1 LTRTADA
8 TVAARAG
15 AGWGWPALFASTIFL
30 SAFLLF
36 EVQPIAG
43 KIVLPW
49 FGGGSAIWITTLM
62 FFQLALLGGYAYAH
76 LVALRLGP
84 RMQGLTHIT
93 LLLVALAVVAVTR
106 ILPPDALRPEDASNP
121 TFRLLL
127 VLAVSVGPP
136 YFLLSTTG
144 PLLQHWF
151 AIRYPDRSPYPLYA
165 LSNTGSLLALL
176 TYPVVVERVLGLR
189 AQALGFSLGYAAFAI
204 ACAAIAWHIVRR
216 ERAGAG
222 MPEHVGGSVAEA
234 PPERLGVGR
243 VVLWAALPAC
253 ASALLLAVSTQLTQD
268 VAGLPLLWVLPLA
281 VYLLTFIATFSSE
294 RMYEPNMYTVVLLF
308 ACAGGLYVLRPFDIV
323 LQIALY
329 LLVLFLACM
338 SLHGETSRLRPG
350 PRHLTA
356 FYLMVSVGG
365 ALGGIAV
372 AVGAP
377 LLLAGYWEYHVALFA
392 TPLLVLISRFY
403 EERRTRS
410 RFVLVSAGAIAAALL
425 VSFGTYLYRNAN
437 EIYVNTLALKRD
449 FYGSVR
455 VYSVQQ
461 PESGRE
467 HHMQHGR
474 ILHGLQFVDAPLR
487 YSRTGYYP
495 ETSAVGLAL
504 TKHPAGLSGTQHVGV
519 VGLGAGMIAAYA
531 ERGDTWAFYE
541 ISPLV
546 TELAEEYFTYLQ
558 DARERGVALT
568 IDHGD
573 GRTVLER
580 QLEEAPK
587 QFDVLVLDAFTSD
600 AVPVHLLTREAV
612 DMYWRHLKPD
622 GILAV
627 NISNAYVDLSP
638 VVRGLAEASG
648 RQVRWR
654 FDGGE
659 VPGGRVNYWVVLTNN
674 EAFLDDPAVK
684 SGLQEW
690 PDDARE
696 AIRWTDDYSNL
707 YSVLTIR

>member
-1 LTRTADA
+1 LASNVR
-8 TVAARAG
+8 TVA
-15 AGWGWPALFASTIFL
+15 GWPALFAVTIFL

-49 FGGGSAIWITTLM
+49 FGGGSTIWITTLM
-62 FFQLALLGGYAYAH
+62 FFQIALLAGYAYAH
-76 LVALRLGP
+76 LVALRLSP

-93 LLLVALAVVAVTR
+93 LLLTALVIVAVTR
-106 ILPPDALRPEDASNP
+106 ILPPEALRPEDASSP
-121 TFRLLL
+121 TLRLLL
-127 VLAVSVGPP
+127 VLAASVGPP

-151 AIRYPDRSPYPLYA
+151 ATRYPDRSPYPLYA

-176 TYPVVVERVLGLR
+176 TYPVVFERLLGLG
-189 AQALGFSLGYAAFAI
+189 AQALVFSAGYAAFAL
-204 ACAAIAWHIVRR
+204 ACAAVAWQVVRHR
-216 ERAGAG
+216 AEVERSEAIHPVEGESD
-222 MPEHVGGSVAEA
+222 PTA
-234 PPERLGVGR
+234 PPERLGAGR

-253 ASALLLAVSTQLTQD
+253 ASALLLAVTTQLTQD

-294 RMYEPNMYTVVLLF
+294 RMYEPNMYTVVLVF
-308 ACAGGLYVLRPFDIV
+308 ACAAGVYVLRPFDIV

-350 PRHLTA
+350 ARHLTA
-356 FYLMVSVGG
+356 FYLMVAVGG
-365 ALGGIAV
+365 ALGGMFV
-372 AVGAP
+372 AVVAP
-377 LLLAGYWEYHVALFA
+377 LLFEGYWEYHVALFA
-392 TPLLVLISRFY
+392 TAVLVLCARLY
-403 EERRTRS
+403 EERRRRS
-410 RFVLVSAGAIAAALL
+410 AFTLLSGVAIAVALL
-425 VSFGTYLYRNAN
+425 LSLGTYLYRNAS
-437 EIYVNTLALKRD
+437 EIYLNTLALERD
-449 FYGSVR
+449 FYGVVR
-455 VYSVQQ
+455 VYGVHQ
-461 PESGRE
+461 PGEGPQ

-474 ILHGLQFVDAPLR
+474 ILHGLQFLDAPLR

-495 ETSAVGLAL
+495 ETSAVGIAL
-504 TKHPAGLSGTQHVGV
+504 TKHPARRLGTQQVGV

-546 TELAEEYFTYLQ
+546 TELAEGYFTYLQ
-558 DARERGVALT
+558 DARERGAAVS

-580 QLEEAPK
+580 QLEVAPK

-612 DMYWRHLKPD
+612 EMYWRHLKPD
-622 GILAV
+622 GILAI

-638 VVRGLAEASG
+638 VVRGLAESSG
-648 RQVRWR
+648 HEVRWR
-654 FDGGE
+654 FDGGD
-659 VPGGRVNYWVVLTNN
+659 VPGGRANYWVVLTNN
-674 EAFLDDPAVK
+674 RAFLDDPSVQSA
-684 SGLQEW
+684 LQVW
-690 PDDARE
+690 PADARE
-696 AIRWTDDYSNL
+696 AIHWTDDYSNL
-707 YSVLTIR
+707 YSILTIR